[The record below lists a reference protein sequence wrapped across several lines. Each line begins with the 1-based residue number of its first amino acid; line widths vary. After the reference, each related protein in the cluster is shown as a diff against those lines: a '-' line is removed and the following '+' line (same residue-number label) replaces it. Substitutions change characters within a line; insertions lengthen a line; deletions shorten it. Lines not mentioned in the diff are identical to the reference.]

1 MFQIGRYVFTVSDE
15 ELDLYSKVKDMKDEQ
30 SHISMI
36 DEFARYMKLQRKI
49 DKMMTQVKES
59 GWLLCSL
66 VHLHHVS

>member
-1 MFQIGRYVFTVSDE
+1 MFQIGRYVFTVNDE

-49 DKMMTQVKES
+49 DKMMTQVKEL
-59 GWLLCSL
+59 GWLLCS
-66 VHLHHVS
+66 